1 MGYFYPEVCWRV
13 ITARGNK
20 NEIQFYNVFHHAA
33 FSCDVA
39 KALMCRI
46 GRQQISEKIKRSAHY
61 YFWCKSEWE
70 VVVSDWPRQDVEE
83 KIDVYTQ
90 LEMNWEQFID
100 YIIKNKKT
108 IVKWYK
114 DSNYDY

>member
-1 MGYFYPEVCWRV
+1 MGFFYPEVCWRV

-20 NEIQFYNVFHHAA
+20 NEIKFYNVFHHTA
-33 FSCDVA
+33 FSCEVA

-61 YFWCKSEWE
+61 YFWCKCEWE
-70 VVVSDWPRQDVEE
+70 VIVSDWTRQKMEE
-83 KIDVYTQ
+83 KIDVYAQ

-100 YIIKNKKT
+100 YIIKNKKAL
-108 IVKWYK
+108 VKWYK